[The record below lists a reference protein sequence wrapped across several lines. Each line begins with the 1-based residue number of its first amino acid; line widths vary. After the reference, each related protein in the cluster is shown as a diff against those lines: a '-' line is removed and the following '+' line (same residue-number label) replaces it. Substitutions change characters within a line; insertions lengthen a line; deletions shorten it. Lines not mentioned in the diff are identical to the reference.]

1 MKASWASAVAERVN
15 ALCGMAPSG
24 MLARDGVGG
33 MGVQPLP
40 ANLRD
45 GARRR
50 TPKPWDIETEVD
62 EDTGLPRPVM
72 RRCLVTNTNP
82 PTDLG
87 DWRDFPEI
95 EEGETCSV
103 FLKVTLPQK
112 EEVDDEPSVEYAVVA
127 LVDGEE
133 PEEDADG
140 GLSTLY
146 PLYRLGAGGKVL
158 VDYRDAFVRTFNFYT
173 DERSVSRADYPDWQ
187 QVLSLSHF
195 YDNVRDLTLAAARA
209 KAKCD
214 IVVRAVFGDGE
225 RVKVGYVP
233 LSSLLSGGG
242 SSGGSDN
249 PGGSGDSGGTANVTT
264 EWLKKNGVISVN
276 GLQGKIAVIGGK
288 SINVSTSGNSIVIS
302 LDSEKDYED
311 ENPYP
316 PTTDECPHP
325 GGGYGY
331 GDESDPDSDLPGGGG
346 VYGENG
352 TESQSGVTD
361 DCCGGASAVASG
373 TGYPTEGASGYPVD
387 GDGYPTTGGKPATGG
402 SSQGGVPA
410 SSGLFN
416 GSTIPRTTIEDVQG
430 GAHSMLG
437 PSGGTTIEDVQG
449 GTHSMNQSPFVS
461 GGNATTIESSQ
472 DNIHTMNQSPFKKG
486 SQ

>member
-1 MKASWASAVAERVN
+1 MAKNYVLGSGAVRAIDELLNGSGEVSRRKAATPGLVVPDEYVAPFTVQWAQSANSGAGSWIIWLPGPIVMYGAATRNPATGLE
-15 ALCGMAPSG
+15 A
-24 MLARDGVGG
+24 VGG
-33 MGVQPLP
+33 
-40 ANLRD
+40 
-45 GARRR
+45 
-50 TPKPWDIETEVD
+50 
-62 EDTGLPRPVM
+62 
-72 RRCLVTNTNP
+72 
-82 PTDLG
+82 
-87 DWRDFPEI
+87 
-95 EEGETCSV
+95 
-103 FLKVTLPQK
+103 
-112 EEVDDEPSVEYAVVA
+112 
-127 LVDGEE
+127 
-133 PEEDADG
+133 
-140 GLSTLY
+140 
-146 PLYRLGAGGKVL
+146 
-158 VDYRDAFVRTFNFYT
+158 
-173 DERSVSRADYPDWQ
+173 DYPDGWYI
-187 QVLSLSHF
+187 LT
-195 YDNVRDLTLAAARA
+195 DNQLDR
-209 KAKCD
+209 
-214 IVVRAVFGDGE
+214 
-225 RVKVGYVP
+225 
-233 LSSLLSGGG
+233 
-242 SSGGSDN
+242 SSGGILYLYVDGRSAIPFRAEFYSRPVAQTTAGDVSAISGYYNIPICAATVAENGERTVKQYVRSTLMVGSAVEAQIYEVSSDN
-249 PGGSGDSGGTANVTT
+249 PDGSGDSGGAAIVST

-288 SINVSTSGNSIVIS
+288 YINVSTSGNSIVIS

-461 GGNATTIESSQ
+461 GGSATTIESSQ